1 MPCTTSRTRE
11 RFTCDGQLYE
21 VRRLFDK
28 VEGWRPPALS
38 GDYYQP
44 VATSVAAAQGGGEGE
59 A

>member
-1 MPCTTSRTRE
+1 MGE